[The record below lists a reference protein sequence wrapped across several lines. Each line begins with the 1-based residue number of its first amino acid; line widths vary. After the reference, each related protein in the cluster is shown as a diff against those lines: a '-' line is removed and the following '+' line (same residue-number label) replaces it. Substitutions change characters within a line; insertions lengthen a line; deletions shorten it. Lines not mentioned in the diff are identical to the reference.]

1 VVGMP
6 FAPPEIDVKVRV
18 RGAIDASLMVRGPAQ
33 KVLESKASD

>member
-1 VVGMP
+1 MP
-6 FAPPEIDVKVRV
+6 FAHPEIDVKVRV